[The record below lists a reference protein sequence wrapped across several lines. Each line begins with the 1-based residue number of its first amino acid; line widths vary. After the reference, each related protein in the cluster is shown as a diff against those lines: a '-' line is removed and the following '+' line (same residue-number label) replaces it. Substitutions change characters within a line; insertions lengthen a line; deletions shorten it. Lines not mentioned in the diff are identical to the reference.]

1 MAENVHQGWLYTR
14 DGEKFAPITLIDD
27 VLALNGKTYKEVVNG
42 QIKDLKTYIDT
53 FVGTINTKNNEQ
65 DNQIAALQ
73 TADTNL
79 AAKMANFDAS
89 DSDALYIT
97 DKNNNV
103 IAYINE
109 NGVHSIDFTMPND
122 GISLA
127 DFHSKYENF
136 VSATNT
142 TLANLTARL
151 ANFNGEDS
159 DTLYIIDKNDNVIA
173 YINATGVQ
181 SMNFTTPEGN
191 LNATIS
197 GLAQEIKDREALDAT
212 LTPKI
217 EANTVA
223 IAAHEQAVN
232 QKLANFNGEDSDQ
245 LFIIDK
251 NDNVIAYINEVGVHS
266 LNFYSVNTDLE
277 ATLAKV
283 NQEIIN
289 RGDAI
294 SELKNYVDT
303 ADQSI
308 KNLLVNFDGSDSEK
322 LFIIDKNDNVIAY
335 IDSAGIHSI
344 NLYSEN
350 YDFETIIPTIRGEVT
365 AEADARAAAI
375 TSLKSYVDTQDK
387 AVTDAYKAAD
397 TTLNTNLTNAY
408 KAADTALNTS
418 LTEAYKAADTALNT
432 SLTKAYEA
440 ADASLKTHVDTAD
453 GKIRTDFAAADDVV
467 RSEFAAADA
476 TLKASLEG
484 KISAVDGR
492 VTDEAGV
499 RASADNDL
507 ARRIDASNVNIAANA
522 SELSGRLGNIDSNT
536 HTNAFYIIDKN
547 DNTIAVFDSLGLRTT
562 NVTLQNGKSAQVNG
576 IYFSKVDKT
585 IQLTLS

>member
-27 VLALNGKTYKEVVNG
+27 VLALNGKKYKEVVNG
-42 QIKDLKTYIDT
+42 QIKDLKTYVDT

-73 TADTNL
+73 TVDTNL

-303 ADQSI
+303 AD
-308 KNLLVNFDGSDSEK
+308 
-322 LFIIDKNDNVIAY
+322 
-335 IDSAGIHSI
+335 
-344 NLYSEN
+344 
-350 YDFETIIPTIRGEVT
+350 
-365 AEADARAAAI
+365 
-375 TSLKSYVDTQDK
+375 
-387 AVTDAYKAAD
+387 
-397 TTLNTNLTNAY
+397 
-408 KAADTALNTS
+408 
-418 LTEAYKAADTALNT
+418 
-432 SLTKAYEA
+432 
-440 ADASLKTHVDTAD
+440 

-484 KISAVDGR
+484 KISVVDGR